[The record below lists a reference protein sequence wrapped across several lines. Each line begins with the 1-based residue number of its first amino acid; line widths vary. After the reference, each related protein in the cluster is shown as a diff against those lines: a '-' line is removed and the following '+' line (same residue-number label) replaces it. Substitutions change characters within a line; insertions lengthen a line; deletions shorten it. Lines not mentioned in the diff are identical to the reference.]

1 MVNSTVKPVRSAIE
15 SAQRTIAIELQ
26 AVAALQQRIDDQFAK
41 AVALLAAVEGRVIVS
56 GMGKSGHIGSKIAAT
71 LASTGTPA
79 QFVHPAEACHGDMG
93 MITRSDAALLMS
105 NSGTTSEITA
115 LLPLLKRLGIPI
127 VAMTGSDE
135 STLARAAD
143 VHLNIG
149 VEEEACPLDLAPTA
163 STTANLVMGDALAIA
178 LLEQGGFTAEDFAF
192 THPGGA
198 LGRRLLTRVAD
209 VLVEGDNVPKITKDT
224 SLADALMEVSA
235 KGLGMS
241 TVVDDDDHLLG
252 IFTDGDLRRALEQR
266 HDLNS
271 TQVGTVMSTGAK
283 TINTDALAA
292 EAVTRMENER
302 ISALVV
308 LDSKQCV
315 IGVVQL
321 LALLRAGIV

>member
-26 AVAALQQRIDDQFAK
+26 AVAALQQRIDDRFAK

-163 STTANLVMGDALAIA
+163 RQAPILQRWRVRGAERRGRGKEEMG
-178 LLEQGGFTAEDFAF
+178 E
-192 THPGGA
+192 
-198 LGRRLLTRVAD
+198 GRGR
-209 VLVEGDNVPKITKDT
+209 
-224 SLADALMEVSA
+224 
-235 KGLGMS
+235 
-241 TVVDDDDHLLG
+241 
-252 IFTDGDLRRALEQR
+252 DLR
-266 HDLNS
+266 D
-271 TQVGTVMSTGAK
+271 
-283 TINTDALAA
+283 
-292 EAVTRMENER
+292 
-302 ISALVV
+302 
-308 LDSKQCV
+308 
-315 IGVVQL
+315 
-321 LALLRAGIV
+321 

>member
-26 AVAALQQRIDDQFAK
+26 AVAALQQRIDDRFAK

-192 THPGGA
+192 THPGGT

-209 VLVEGDNVPKITKDT
+209 VLVEGDNVPKITKET
-224 SLADALMEVSA
+224 SLADALMEISA

>member
-26 AVAALQQRIDDQFAK
+26 AVAALQQRIDDRFAK

-192 THPGGA
+192 THPGGT

-224 SLADALMEVSA
+224 SLADALMEISA

-292 EAVTRMENER
+292 EAMTRMENER

>member
-26 AVAALQQRIDDQFAK
+26 AVAALQQRVDDRFAK

-127 VAMTGSDE
+127 VAMTGSDA

-224 SLADALMEVSA
+224 SLADALMEISA